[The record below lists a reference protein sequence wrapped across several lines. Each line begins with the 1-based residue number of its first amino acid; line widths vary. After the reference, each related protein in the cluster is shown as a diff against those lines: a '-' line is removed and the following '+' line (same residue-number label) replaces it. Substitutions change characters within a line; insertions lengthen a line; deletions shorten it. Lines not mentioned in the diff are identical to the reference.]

1 MKKVFVILM
10 LSMVFLNG
18 LVLGEDKKESVRD
31 LKIGEIGF
39 LKLSHDAAKG
49 SVTVELVQVDKKTAL
64 TIEGDLKL
72 NAIAGG
78 EKKEFVLKAKDGKYE
93 VTDNSLKKEFV
104 GKFVLKSGD
113 KQYVVSLADHDD
125 HHGHKH

>member
-1 MKKVFVILM
+1 MKKLFVILM

-72 NAIAGG
+72 NAITGG

-93 VTDNSLKKEFV
+93 VTDDSLKKEFG

-113 KQYVVSLADHDD
+113 KQYVVSLNAHDD